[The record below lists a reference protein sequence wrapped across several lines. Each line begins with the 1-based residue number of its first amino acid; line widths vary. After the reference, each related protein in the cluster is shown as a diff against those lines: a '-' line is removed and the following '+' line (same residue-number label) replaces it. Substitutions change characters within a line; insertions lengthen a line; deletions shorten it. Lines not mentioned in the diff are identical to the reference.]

1 MFSNE
6 NVKHLILSPLT
17 LVAEVIVAVETV
29 VEAYHKGLAANI
41 EEASLDGL
49 VAKRLH
55 LQMAE
60 AAWGLQLAAE
70 AAWGLRL
77 AAEAAWGLQLAAEA
91 AWGVQLA
98 AEAAWGVRLAA
109 EAAWGVRLAEEAA
122 VGPQLAEAVRQQA
135 EEAVGLQQLG
145 EVAVGPQLLEEPE
158 LLVEVEVPE
167 GLEVVILAVPPTQC
181 LQ

>member
-70 AAWGLRL
+70 AAWGLL
-77 AAEAAWGLQLAAEA
+77 
-91 AWGVQLA
+91 
-98 AEAAWGVRLAA
+98 LAA

-158 LLVEVEVPE
+158 LLVEVGVPE

>member
-70 AAWGLRL
+70 AAWG
-77 AAEAAWGLQLAAEA
+77 
-91 AWGVQLA
+91 
-98 AEAAWGVRLAA
+98 
-109 EAAWGVRLAEEAA
+109 VRLAEEAA

-158 LLVEVEVPE
+158 LLVEVGVPE